1 MQQHLY
7 PTDWHARAY
16 ACLKRAGWRCEA
28 CGVPQGILRVGKRSK
43 QPYIVYLH
51 AAHVN
56 HDPDNQEAELRAL
69 CPSCHLQYDWRTE
82 RQPASPHRQ
91 GYQVVSTSRLLV
103 EMRGAGLLIR
113 QEGERYYWQ
122 VGDLSGLANDLVD
135 AIGSALHCLR
145 MERLEQAARKEK
157 QA

>member
-1 MQQHLY
+1 MQQYLY
-7 PTDWHARAY
+7 PSDWRARAY

-28 CGVPQGILRVGKRSK
+28 CGVPQGVLRVSKRSK

-69 CPSCHLQYDWRTE
+69 CASCHLHYDRRTE
-82 RQPASPHRQ
+82 RQPAGPHRQ
-91 GYQVVSTSRLLV
+91 GYQVVSTTRLLV

-145 MERLEQAARKEK
+145 MERLEVQA
-157 QA
+157 